1 MGIVE
6 RIIIQNARE
15 SNWLDF
21 KTKIDF
27 PNKRIDFLRDIMAF
41 ANNDYIGTQYI
52 IYGIKE
58 NKGQLEILGLD

>member
-6 RIIIQNARE
+6 RIIIQNAE

-27 PNKRIDFLRDIMAF
+27 PNKRIGAKRHNGFC
-41 ANNDYIGTQYI
+41 
-52 IYGIKE
+52 
-58 NKGQLEILGLD
+58 